1 MQLIPL
7 KFPRMAEIRQ
17 QIQNQQ
23 LHQTLQTI
31 KATQEK
37 TNRMLENRI
46 KIQTPQNR
54 QHQPIYTKTTVA
66 RTP

>member
-37 TNRMLENRI
+37 TNRMLE
-46 KIQTPQNR
+46 TG
-54 QHQPIYTKTTVA
+54 
-66 RTP
+66 